1 MMLSGVMRC
10 RHWTGIEGVGYA
22 SAHTLQVIGAGA
34 SYTFGAA
41 TIGATY
47 SNTKFKGL
55 GDTTSGPAP
64 LTGIAGTA
72 TLNNA
77 EVNFRYQLTPALLLG
92 AAYVFT
98 KSSGVDGAS
107 SARYHQGA
115 LGVDY
120 FLSKRTDVYMV
131 GVYQKANGTDSTGN
145 PAVASISQITPS
157 STDRQAALRFAIRH
171 KF

>member
-107 SARYHQGA
+107 GARYHQGA

-131 GVYQKANGTDSTGN
+131 GVYHKANGTDSTGN

>member
-1 MMLSGVMRC
+1 M
-10 RHWTGIEGVGYA
+10 
-22 SAHTLQVIGAGA
+22 LQVIGAGA

-120 FLSKRTDVYMV
+120 FLSKRTDIYMV
-131 GVYQKANGTDSTGN
+131 GVYQKANGTDLTGN